1 MATIAASSSSNDSCT
16 TLSLKE
22 TFLRAQEIFQALE
35 NGGNTTNA
43 SPNANDC
50 AQMFEE
56 CSRLIRREN
65 LFSANETEEDLTTST
80 LSYLLVPGYLGKLYG
95 GMVRVDMAAEG
106 PAGRYKQVRRSI
118 LHFTSFLT
126 RLDGLEMLKKEDKDF
141 FDLDADSRKESP
153 DQKRARKLND
163 FSEER
168 SLKEQLGTLQAQQ
181 ARQRASGKEVDESTI
196 RELYTV
202 LVQSFVK
209 AALSGIDMGKR
220 ELEMLEVMRERLGP
234 RFYGASQME
243 RENPKLAEARR
254 EMEERKRL
262 AKAAEEYKNRPG
274 LSVTHIAPDGTTKQ
288 ERLKAE
294 VFRPGWNQPTM
305 SLEKFADL
313 ELKDAIAR
321 GERSKKAEENKSRTY
336 EQLCEDGL
344 EDDEELV
351 EKARVKDSEWANWK
365 DDNPKGSG
373 ITKWC

>member
-1 MATIAASSSSNDSCT
+1 M
-16 TLSLKE
+16 
-22 TFLRAQEIFQALE
+22 
-35 NGGNTTNA
+35 
-43 SPNANDC
+43 
-50 AQMFEE
+50 
-56 CSRLIRREN
+56 
-65 LFSANETEEDLTTST
+65 
-80 LSYLLVPGYLGKLYG
+80 
-95 GMVRVDMAAEG
+95 
-106 PAGRYKQVRRSI
+106 
-118 LHFTSFLT
+118 
-126 RLDGLEMLKKEDKDF
+126 
-141 FDLDADSRKESP
+141 
-153 DQKRARKLND
+153 RKLND